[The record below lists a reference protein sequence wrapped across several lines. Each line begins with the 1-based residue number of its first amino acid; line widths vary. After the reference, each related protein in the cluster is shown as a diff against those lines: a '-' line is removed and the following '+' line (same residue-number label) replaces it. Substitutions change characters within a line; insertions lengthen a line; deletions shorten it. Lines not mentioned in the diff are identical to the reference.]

1 MWILWKKI
9 YSLWKFYEVRSERG
23 FKLML
28 IHFFSSIQIWL
39 YCGFV
44 TSTLVLTWSPGGMI
58 REIIEVPLPLAACR
72 DLINFLTFHISTFLS
87 DEFSSAILTNFIYLF
102 SDWNCNKR
110 NGSDTDLQ
118 IKRKNTWNG
127 IIIMDLVNSNLRL
140 NTIKGDKR
148 IPMVFNGK
156 LFR

>member
-1 MWILWKKI
+1 MFTNLNFNTSKHPTYLNFQQDHQVQGGDLITWLWAILWIL
-9 YSLWKFYEVRSERG
+9 
-23 FKLML
+23 
-28 IHFFSSIQIWL
+28 
-39 YCGFV
+39 
-44 TSTLVLTWSPGGMI
+44 TSTLVLTWSPGGII

-118 IKRKNTWNG
+118 IKRKKNTWIG
-127 IIIMDLVNSNLRL
+127 IIIIDLVNSNLRL

-148 IPMVFNGK
+148 ISMVFNGK
-156 LFR
+156 H